1 MDTWWDAM
9 IIRSERL
16 PYYVEYTLNDKF
28 HRPNGPA
35 VEWLCGTWDWYLF
48 GYPHR
53 YYGYQTNTDDEDEDY
68 DYVGNRPWVIH
79 GECVNEC

>member
-1 MDTWWDAM
+1 MV
-9 IIRSERL
+9 IRSERF

-53 YYGYQTNTDDEDEDY
+53 YYGYQTNSDDEDDDY